1 MKTNLKLQLKFVD
14 RVGLVASVATI
25 LAENGLNILSMEVD
39 KKGDKSD
46 IYLEAEKENS
56 LDKNELIKKLEK
68 TPHLLKIKTL
78 KTLPQEEREQ
88 RFQVVLDSVSDGII
102 SINEYGQLTTINK
115 VALNILNYDG
125 QEVLGKHIKEISLP
139 DLGILDCLDGKSFTN
154 EKKNIITKKGRFQFF
169 ATTKPIKDSKGRIV
183 GAVGIMKDMKEI
195 EELVHA
201 VTQRKNVGFSDIIGK
216 SYAIQE
222 VISFAQKVARTDSI
236 ILIRGESGTGK
247 ELFAKAIHS
256 ESNRSGPFVPL
267 NCAALPESLL
277 ESELFGYVGGAFTGA
292 KKEGKPGLF
301 EIADNGT
308 IFLDEIAEMSLNL
321 QVKLLRV
328 MQEGKVRRIGG
339 TTEIP
344 VNVRIIT
351 ATNKNLEQMVKEK
364 LFREDL
370 YYRINVIPLRIP
382 PLRERM
388 EDLPLLVKHFISE
401 ISFKLEKPA
410 YEISTAALNKLF
422 THNWPG
428 NVREL
433 KNVVERAINLSSTDR
448 INEDCIIFDYEIG
461 DDKKYIKN
469 LVNNLSD
476 SYKLKDLLNNY
487 ERQVIEEALKK
498 NKSIRKAAKS
508 LGVSHTTI
516 LNKIKKL
523 KIQSGNNIDRW

>member
-1 MKTNLKLQLKFVD
+1 MKSNLKLQLKFID
-14 RVGLVASVATI
+14 RVGLVANVATI

-39 KKGDKSD
+39 KKGEDFD
-46 IYLEAEKENS
+46 IYLEAEKENG
-56 LDKNELIKKLEK
+56 LDKDELVKKLEK
-68 TPHLLKIKTL
+68 TPHLKEIKAL
-78 KTLPQEEREQ
+78 KTLPQEEREK

-115 VALNILNYDG
+115 VALDILSCNS
-125 QEVLGKHIKEISLP
+125 QEVLGKHIEKIPLP
-139 DLGILDCLDGKSFTN
+139 DFDILDCLEGKSFVN
-154 EKKNIITKKGRFQFF
+154 EKKNIITKKGRFQFL
-169 ATTKPIKDSKGRIV
+169 ATAKPIKDSKGRIV
-183 GAVGIMKDMKEI
+183 GAVEIMKDMKEI

-201 VTQRKNVGFSDIIGK
+201 VTRRKNVAFSDIIGK
-216 SYAIQE
+216 SFAIRE
-222 VISFAQKVARTDSI
+222 VISFAQKVAKTDSI

-256 ESNRSGPFVPL
+256 ESNRSGHFVPL

-301 EIADNGT
+301 EIASKGT
-308 IFLDEIAEMSLNL
+308 IFLDEIAEMPLNL

-344 VNVRIIT
+344 VNVRIIA
-351 ATNKNLEQMVKEK
+351 ATNKDLEQMVKEK
-364 LFREDL
+364 SFREDL
-370 YYRINVIPLRIP
+370 YYRINVIPLHIP

-388 EDLPLLVKHFISE
+388 EDIPLLVRHFISE

-410 YEISTAALNKLF
+410 YEINAAALNKLY

-428 NVREL
+428 NIREL
-433 KNVVERAINLSSTDR
+433 KNVVERAINLSSTHQ
-448 INEDCIIFDYEIG
+448 INENCIIFDFEIG
-461 DDKKYIKN
+461 GNKKNLKY
-469 LVNNLSD
+469 LVNNSSS
-476 SYKLKDLLNNY
+476 SYKLKDLIDNY
-487 ERQVIEEALKK
+487 ERQVIKEALKK

-516 LNKIKKL
+516 LNKMKKL
-523 KIQSGNNIDRW
+523 KIGGKNINRW